1 MLILEYF
8 LLHTIIFSFA
18 QETIREMDFQY
29 QGLCYAITDYAQ
41 YEVEVTIQNDS
52 SSMENQ
58 TNYIG
63 LDSVSIPAVVFD
75 TNNQSYIVVGI
86 GRGAF
91 MDCYSLRKVYLPKTA
106 KYILGWAFMGCRN
119 LEYVSIPDHFE
130 KIEAY
135 AFIDCVSLQ
144 KPIFPPTTIVDIHT
158 FMWSPYEYEIIP

>member
-1 MLILEYF
+1 MLILEC
-8 LLHTIIFSFA
+8 LLVYTIIFSFA

-29 QGLCYAITDYAQ
+29 QGLCYAITDYDR

-63 LDSVSIPAVVFD
+63 LDSVHIPAIVLGTD
-75 TNNQSYIVVGI
+75 DHSYTVVGI
-86 GRGAF
+86 GRCAF
-91 MDCYSLRKVYLPKTA
+91 MDCYSLRKVYLPETA
-106 KYILGWAFMGCRN
+106 KYILGWAFMGCQN

-135 AFIDCVSLQ
+135 VFIDCVSLQ
-144 KPIFPPTTIVDIHT
+144 KPIFPSTTLIDTHT
-158 FMWSPYEYEIIP
+158 FMWSPYEHTIIP